1 MTAIPEPEHG
11 DEYNRFMGAFGIEP
25 PAEDQEQGT
34 EDLGPTPED
43 FGASVPWEAQ
53 ESNSEA
59 RLIGRRSG
67 DMLREFLANGFTRPE
82 AIMYIAQMLPHHPH

>member
-1 MTAIPEPEHG
+1 MTTTPDDHDPKYDSFMASFRPESIRE
-11 DEYNRFMGAFGIEP
+11 DEEGP
-25 PAEDQEQGT
+25 T
-34 EDLGPTPED
+34 EDLAPGPED
-43 FGASVPWEAQ
+43 FGASAPWEAQ

-67 DMLREFLANGFTRPE
+67 DMLREFLANGFTRQE

>member
-1 MTAIPEPEHG
+1 MTTTPDDNDPRYEA
-11 DEYNRFMGAFGIEP
+11 FMGAFGPNAAPEG
-25 PAEDQEQGT
+25 QEEAT

-67 DMLREFLANGFTRPE
+67 DMLREFLANGFTRQE